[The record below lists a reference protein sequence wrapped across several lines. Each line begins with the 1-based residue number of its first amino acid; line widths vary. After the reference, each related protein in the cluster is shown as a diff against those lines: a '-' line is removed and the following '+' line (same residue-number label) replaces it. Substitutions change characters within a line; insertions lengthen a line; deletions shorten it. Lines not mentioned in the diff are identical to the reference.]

1 MVDDSSEDKVEAICN
16 GLCSYILYTSVQC
29 TLQDADI
36 IATGDLELPYKEGA
50 EWSKTKVVIQFPF
63 QPHPRNTLFVLQ
75 CRKSQV
81 KLRPQK
87 NKRISVYARQR
98 LSRAFSS
105 AVTQRINRWWSKERV
120 TFSTGAVSST

>member
-63 QPHPRNTLFVLQ
+63 QPHPRNTLLYCSVG
-75 CRKSQV
+75 SH
-81 KLRPQK
+81 KLSCALKKINASLYMQD
-87 NKRISVYARQR
+87 SVFQEHFLVR
-98 LSRAFSS
+98 LLN
-105 AVTQRINRWWSKERV
+105 V
-120 TFSTGAVSST
+120 